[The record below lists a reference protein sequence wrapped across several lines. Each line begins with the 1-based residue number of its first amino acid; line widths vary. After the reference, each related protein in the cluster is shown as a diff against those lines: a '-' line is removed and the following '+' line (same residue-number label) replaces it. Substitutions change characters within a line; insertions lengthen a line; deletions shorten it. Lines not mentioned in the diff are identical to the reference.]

1 MAKGKK
7 TIEVKGLL
15 EWANNQLERTDEYAD
30 IYRYQLHMRSGICT
44 MIEKVLMDTGNYNG
58 YYHLDKD
65 DCEFGTLGYFGR
77 KYF

>member
-1 MAKGKK
+1 
-7 TIEVKGLL
+7 
-15 EWANNQLERTDEYAD
+15 
-30 IYRYQLHMRSGICT
+30 